1 MLLSLLLRFVLEV
14 LVNAVGQEK
23 EMLSKHCKGKD
34 KIIIICNHNFLARK
48 SKRVNWKTKL
58 VRKFNMA

>member
-48 SKRVNWKTKL
+48 SKRVN
-58 VRKFNMA
+58 